1 MFIWFLF
8 FFFHFSFVSFLFL
21 FFFCSFFSFFLYL
34 FISLS
39 PVVYG
44 LWSLGAIVKG
54 QACTSKWKTQAQA
67 IGAAENFQSHG
78 ILMCDSSPKGLYLNT
93 KMRSHPKSSKLQC
106 RCFMLNHSKIGAEL
120 ILVRSKPVWLTGYA
134 SMAQKAETPAPWK
147 TRILIRSVN
156 KKKVIE
162 KFVKGKIG
170 CSHLHSHLS
179 QPGDHPSGEIWT
191 RKETN
196 KENGQVN
203 KSKTWIISKSLHIKA

>member
-39 PVVYG
+39 PVLYG
-44 LWSLGAIVKG
+44 LWSLGVIVKG

-106 RCFMLNHSKIGAEL
+106 RCFMLNHSKIGTQIWNLADSL
-120 ILVRSKPVWLTGYA
+120 PKDITNPQTF
-134 SMAQKAETPAPWK
+134 QN
-147 TRILIRSVN
+147 TRL
-156 KKKVIE
+156 
-162 KFVKGKIG
+162 
-170 CSHLHSHLS
+170 
-179 QPGDHPSGEIWT
+179 GDHCCLERQDPARPTKTEAPLNPT
-191 RKETN
+191 RKLTRHWSNSTHWGWTPQIRETTTLQPA
-196 KENGQVN
+196 ERRFQ
-203 KSKTWIISKSLHIKA
+203 TQ